1 MSAGWNIPRTIA
13 FWRLSADIECEG
25 ASPEILK
32 IWNPKKMGKGGVRI
46 EGFQFFQVLALRFLV
61 RYLPLMLCRCLTAQ
75 KRMCHIGRVEVQKI
89 IFYN

>member
-1 MSAGWNIPRTIA
+1 MSTGWNISRTIG
-13 FWRLSADIECEG
+13 FWRSSVDIECEG

-46 EGFQFFQVLALRFLV
+46 EDFQFFQVLALRFLV
-61 RYLPLMLCRCLTAQ
+61 GYLPLMLCRCLTAQ
-75 KRMCHIGRVEVQKI
+75 KCMWHIGRVEIQKI